1 MVGKRLALFYQNF
14 FGNIVK
20 NVRLIQIGS
29 FKVCERMIL
38 LNGHKEGGYIYD

>member
-1 MVGKRLALFYQNF
+1 MALLYQIF